1 MAITFGG
8 LAKMQTQSAMAI
20 GQSQASSMGLGKNEG
35 NALAISNM
43 MGGDDDK
50 PGAGLV
56 SKLMGG
62 GGMKNRLKGSA
73 FKEDLMDIAS
83 AAVAIGPGRGTGM
96 SASSSLKPMGKG
108 SIFSKMV

>member
-8 LAKMQTQSAMAI
+8 LANMQTQSAMAL
-20 GQSQASSMGLGKNEG
+20 GQAQASSMGLGKDEG

-43 MGGDDDK
+43 MGGEEEGV
-50 PGAGLV
+50 GAGLV

-62 GGMKNRLKGSA
+62 GGMKNRLRGSA

-83 AAVAIGPGRGTGM
+83 AAMATGPGRGTGM
-96 SASSSLKPMGKG
+96 SASSSLQPMGKG
-108 SIFSKMV
+108 SIVSKVI